1 MELKALKA
9 FTAEGES
16 ARAAL
21 QSNLTKLNKQISDL
35 QSEKSDLLLQ
45 LEDKNATSTNT
56 IVSDSE
62 LVLIHGYCCNLRSVS

>member
-1 MELKALKA
+1 MELRALKA

-35 QSEKSDLLLQ
+35 QREKSNLLFQ
-45 LEDKNATSTNT
+45 LEDKNAVSTNAL
-56 IVSDSE
+56 VSVSE
-62 LVLIHGYCCNLRSVS
+62 LGTCTGYC

>member
-16 ARAAL
+16 ARTAL

-35 QSEKSDLLLQ
+35 QREKSNLLLQ
-45 LEDKNATSTNT
+45 LEDKNAISTNAL
-56 IVSDSE
+56 VSDSRCSMYTT
-62 LVLIHGYCCNLRSVS
+62 YCVT

>member
-1 MELKALKA
+1 M

-35 QSEKSDLLLQ
+35 QREKSDLLLQ
-45 LEDKNATSTNT
+45 LEDSNAASTNV
-56 IVSDSE
+56 IVSDSGAHQFIIY
-62 LVLIHGYCCNLRSVS
+62 LKCKDHI

>member
-16 ARAAL
+16 ARTAL

-35 QSEKSDLLLQ
+35 QKEKSNLLLQ
-45 LEDKNATSTNT
+45 LEDKNATSTNA
-56 IVSDSE
+56 IVSDSRRSTYTT
-62 LVLIHGYCCNLRSVS
+62 YCLT

>member
-21 QSNLTKLNKQISDL
+21 QNSLTKLNKQISEL
-35 QSEKSDLLLQ
+35 QREKSDLLLQ
-45 LEDKNATSTNT
+45 LEDKNATSTNA
-56 IVSDSE
+56 IVMIVCKLLHVHSII
-62 LVLIHGYCCNLRSVS
+62 VNP